1 MLGKFA
7 AKGEITEGA
16 LEKISDLFNAGDAE
30 RAQKLGE
37 HLYNSVKTH
46 LDWIKGEGGEDLTID
61 KVMFKKY
68 QYRDC
73 REAFEAVF
81 KNLTEVSKVEIKA
94 EEAPAGE
101 VAPAEGEAPVE
112 GDAAEGGEGDA
123 AAVDAPVDAAAAPVL
138 PTFNPFADMDPST
151 AGGLDKMGEML
162 TMCAIKYPFFGDL
175 VKAQLMKFEFNSE
188 CGGETTLAA
197 AAGLI
202 AAHVSA
208 GATASKEAWF
218 SGLVGGDDFD
228 ELTEMATRKDEILFP
243 GMMTGWADKEQAL
256 AHLGSLTGDGKRVI
270 YHATTNI

>member
-1 MLGKFA
+1 
-7 AKGEITEGA
+7 
-16 LEKISDLFNAGDAE
+16 LEKLADFFNAGDAE

-37 HLYNSVKTH
+37 NLYNSVKTH
-46 LDWIKGEGGEDLTID
+46 LDWIKEQGGEDLTID

-81 KNLTEVSKVEIKA
+81 SNLTEVSKVEIKA
-94 EEAPAGE
+94 ADPPAGE
-101 VAPAEGEAPVE
+101 DAPKEEAPAEGEAAE
-112 GDAAEGGEGDA
+112 GGDAAEGDAAPAEGDA
-123 AAVDAPVDAAAAPVL
+123 AAAVVL
-138 PTFNPFADMDPST
+138 PTFAPFKDMDCTS
-151 AGGLDKMGEML
+151 AGGLDKIGEML
-162 TMCAIKYPFFGDL
+162 TMCAIKYPMFGDL

-188 CGGETTLAA
+188 CGGETSLAA

-202 AAHVSA
+202 GAHVSA
-208 GATASKEAWF
+208 GATASKEVWF

-243 GMMTGWADKEQAL
+243 GMMTGWADKAQAL
-256 AHLGSLTGDGKRVI
+256 EHLGSLTGDGKRVI